1 MYMIS
6 PRAAIKKLLFLK
18 VKKIIKG
25 SHVKTEA
32 ETGVVELH
40 ATECQ
45 ELSSSTE
52 AGKRERA
59 FLPQRLRRK

>member
-1 MYMIS
+1 MSYKD
-6 PRAAIKKLLFLK
+6 RKEEDTTHRGA
-18 VKKIIKG
+18 G
-25 SHVKTEA
+25 HVKTEA